1 MIDQLYRSGN
11 AEAAKGVQLAQ
22 AQFES
27 ILGSTTSPEEK
38 ARIRELKAQNKALKA
53 QQVRAAQAALQ
64 AQNHQVNE
72 SRSLPTHIKLY
83 LEALK
88 KG

>member
-53 QQVRAAQAALQ
+53 QQVRAAQAALGGNQ
-64 AQNHQVNE
+64 INQ
-72 SRSLPTHIKLY
+72 SRVPKHIQIY
-83 LEALK
+83 LEAIRRK
-88 KG
+88 